1 MSVGQAVRAAEPVA
15 VDPRRPA
22 AGAPRSRAS
31 WSWWRR
37 IDADA
42 LSWLT
47 EPVGGRHVRATARP
61 PRRLARAGPSTRRA
75 VRGAATLGALVPVS
89 LIVAVRAIHALND
102 PVLGVYGLTV
112 LLATMIVMYV
122 AFAWYDDPSAGVPSL
137 DHLPLVSCMVA
148 VKDDVRVIERCVA
161 SLLDSSYPRLEV
173 IVVDDC
179 SQDGTG
185 ELLEQLARR
194 QPFTLLR
201 MPGNVGKKRA
211 LTFAVSRASGD
222 VLAFTDS
229 DCIVAPSAITQCV
242 KAFNRCP
249 DIGAVS
255 GHARALNAD
264 QNFLTRIQDAWYEGQ
279 FSVAKAAESFFGSV
293 TCVSGP
299 LAVFRREAVYNYF
312 PAWEGDTF
320 LGQEFRFATDRQ
332 LTGYVLGQQWVG
344 RQLKASYR
352 SSPFVTGRDHPERRW
367 RIEYVRSARVL
378 TNVPSSLRSVLRHQ
392 VRWKKSFIR
401 NLFFTGTFFW
411 RRGIMPAFLYYGH
424 VLWVLAAPVL
434 AFRHLLWLPAHGK
447 WLLLVLYLCGVLFK
461 GSIWA
466 VAYKVQNP
474 RSHRWVYRPLM
485 SLLSSLLLSW
495 LLWYS
500 AATLRKGVWAR
511 G

>member
-1 MSVGQAVRAAEPVA
+1 MTVGQATRTAEPVA
-15 VDPRRPA
+15 VDLRQPTTRAGRPH
-22 AGAPRSRAS
+22 GS

-47 EPVGGRHVRATARP
+47 EPVGGRHVGSTTAP
-61 PRRLARAGPSTRRA
+61 PRWLTAASPSTRRVVRVA
-75 VRGAATLGALVPVS
+75 VTLAGLLPVS
-89 LIVAVRAIHALND
+89 LIVGVRAIHVLDD
-102 PVLGVYGLTV
+102 PVLGIYGLTV
-112 LLATMIVMYV
+112 LLATLIVMYI
-122 AFAWYDDPSAGVPSL
+122 AFAWYDDPSANVPVL
-137 DHLPLVSCMVA
+137 DRLPLVSCMVA

-179 SQDGTG
+179 STDGTA
-185 ELLEQLARR
+185 ELLEVLAKK
-194 QPFTLLR
+194 QPFLLLR
-201 MPGNVGKKRA
+201 LPENVGKKRA
-211 LTFAVSRASGD
+211 LTFAASRASGD
-222 VLAFTDS
+222 ILAFTDS

-242 KAFNRCP
+242 KAFNRRP

-255 GHARALNAD
+255 GHARALNANH
-264 QNFLTRIQDAWYEGQ
+264 NFLTRIQDAWYEGQ

-299 LAVFRREAVYNYF
+299 LAVFRREAIYNYF

-332 LTGYVLGQQWVG
+332 LTGYVLGQRWVG
-344 RQLKASYR
+344 RQLKACYQ
-352 SSPFVTGRDHPERRW
+352 SSPFVRDQDYPERRW

-378 TNVPSSLRSVLRHQ
+378 TNVPSSVRSMLKQ
-392 VRWKKSFIR
+392 QIRWKKSFIR
-401 NLFFTGTFFW
+401 NLFFTGTFLW
-411 RRGIMPAFLYYGH
+411 RRGIMSAFLFYGH
-424 VLWVLAAPVL
+424 VLWVVAAPVL
-434 AFRHLLWLPAHGK
+434 AFRHLVWLPAHGK
-447 WLLLVLYLCGVLFK
+447 WMLLALYLCGVLFK

-474 RSHRWVYRPLM
+474 RSPQWVYRPVM
-485 SLLSSLLLSW
+485 SLISSVVLSW

-500 AATLRKGVWAR
+500 AATLRKSVWAR

>member
-1 MSVGQAVRAAEPVA
+1 VSVGQAVRAAEPA
-15 VDPRRPA
+15 DLRRPA
-22 AGAPRSRAS
+22 AGAARPRGS

-37 IDADA
+37 IDAEA

-47 EPVGGRHVRATARP
+47 EPVGGRHGRAGAGP
-61 PRRLARAGPSTRRA
+61 PRWLAGAGPSTRRA
-75 VRGAATLGALVPVS
+75 LRVAVTLAALLPVV
-89 LIVAVRAIHALND
+89 LIVAVRAVHALGD
-102 PVLGVYGLTV
+102 PVLGAYGLSV
-112 LLATMIVMYV
+112 LLATMVVMYI
-122 AFAWYDDPSAGVPSL
+122 AFAWYDDPSADVPSL
-137 DHLPLVSCMVA
+137 ARLPLVSCMVA
-148 VKDDVRVIERCVA
+148 VKDDLRVIERCVA
-161 SLLDSSYPRLEV
+161 SLLDSTYPRLEV

-179 SQDGTG
+179 SQDGTA
-185 ELLEQLARR
+185 ELLERLAGRL
-194 QPFTLLR
+194 PFTLLR
-201 MPGNVGKKRA
+201 MPANVGKKRA
-211 LTFAVSRASGD
+211 LTFAASRASGE

-242 KAFNRCP
+242 KALDRHP
-249 DIGAVS
+249 GIGAVS

-264 QNFLTRIQDAWYEGQ
+264 QNFLTRVQDAWYEGQ
-279 FSVAKAAESFFGSV
+279 FSVAKAAESCFGSV

-299 LAVFRREAVYNYF
+299 LAVFRRQAVYNYL
-312 PAWEGDTF
+312 PAWEADRF

-344 RQLKASYR
+344 RRLKAR
-352 SSPFVTGRDHPERRW
+352 HPSSPFVAGHDHPERRW
-367 RIEYVRSARVL
+367 RVEYVRSARVL
-378 TNVPSSLRSVLRHQ
+378 TNVPSSLRSVLRQQ

-434 AFRHLLWLPAHGK
+434 AFRHLVWLPAHGR
-447 WLLLVLYLCGVLFK
+447 WLPLVLYLCGVLFK